1 MASIDVNH
9 RIALSK
15 KTTPT
20 SILNR
25 MDIYVL

>member
-1 MASIDVNH
+1 MAGNDVNH

-15 KTTPT
+15 TTAPT
-20 SILNR
+20 LTLNR